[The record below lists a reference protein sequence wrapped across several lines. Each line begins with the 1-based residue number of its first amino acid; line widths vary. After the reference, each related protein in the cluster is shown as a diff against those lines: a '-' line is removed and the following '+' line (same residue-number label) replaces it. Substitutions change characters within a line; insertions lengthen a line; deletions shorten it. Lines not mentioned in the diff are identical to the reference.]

1 MDMDNA
7 LGGDATKTLRLI
19 IGGAYTY
26 LTDSRQT
33 RLWKT
38 NRARFWHISLLG
50 SPKGRREF

>member
-1 MDMDNA
+1 MDNA